1 MNGSYSYVTLT
12 DFPAE
17 CLYEIFLYLKNDN
30 ASLFN
35 CLMVN
40 RNWCRQAIP
49 LLWRKPFSKHPN
61 VTMPY
66 LLIKT
71 YLSCLSDNA
80 KKRLSAAG
88 CRHHT
93 LLSKPLFPYPLY
105 LRELDFAELDNA
117 LNIWLIY
124 GLEYEYE
131 PPTLR
136 HVLSAEIYNLLFTHC
151 KSLWNL
157 RIGQWADDY
166 TIMDIARIEKARQ
179 TLSTLRHFEL
189 CGDFDYLEHEDLDNL
204 SNILTTMSRSSLDL
218 QYLKIHMTW
227 DEDKYL
233 LNCLGRLIRAQSSLK
248 DFVFSQEQG
257 CIMDTKSVMTA
268 LMTQSKN
275 LENLVLDIVPLNMTC
290 LKSLEKFSKLKTI
303 QFKYCYL
310 KCNEINYCKD
320 TGKPLD
326 IVSDDDDLEGNGEE
340 PWKLNVENLVFLK
353 NSFRHMT
360 INLVKMAHTN
370 LRRLTVDH
378 ATVELLNEIT
388 QRCMNLVYLAIGI
401 SFIPIEE
408 LYRISSMKLE
418 VLVIGKNLS
427 NIEDN
432 VNTEL
437 TNEECEKLGKFLP
450 TSLRHLYIDFPM
462 TPTQLDMVLCNCVVP
477 PVISLKFG
485 LLDFEKCANT
495 VLKCVKE
502 VNGFQEV
509 RIARFTPKNVS
520 IMDKILH
527 KEKWERNFMRMVESG
542 RMIGINVGIESED
555 PFGTGEIQH

>member
-124 GLEYEYE
+124 GLE
-131 PPTLR
+131 
-136 HVLSAEIYNLLFTHC
+136 
-151 KSLWNL
+151 
-157 RIGQWADDY
+157 IGQWADDY

-204 SNILTTMSRSSLDL
+204 SNILTTMSRFSLDL

-248 DFVFSQEQG
+248 YFVFSQEQG
-257 CIMDTKSVMTA
+257 CIRDTKSVMTA
-268 LMTQSKN
+268 LTTQSKN

-290 LKSLEKFSKLKTI
+290 LKSLEKFSNLKTI

-509 RIARFTPKNVS
+509 RVARFTPKNVS

-542 RMIGINVGIESED
+542 RMIGINVGIECEE